1 MSIEWFRDLAIVI
14 LGLGVTIVVISLGI
28 LAWLLYRKLKPILD
42 SVKATTRTVEKFSA
56 TVEEEIY
63 QPLAQVATF
72 IHGIRKAVNLTSR
85 FTKRR

>member
-14 LGLGVTIVVISLGI
+14 LGLGVTIVVISMGI

-42 SVKATTRTVEKFSA
+42 SVKATTKTVEKFSA

-63 QPLAQVATF
+63 QHIAQGATF

-85 FTKRR
+85 FTKHK